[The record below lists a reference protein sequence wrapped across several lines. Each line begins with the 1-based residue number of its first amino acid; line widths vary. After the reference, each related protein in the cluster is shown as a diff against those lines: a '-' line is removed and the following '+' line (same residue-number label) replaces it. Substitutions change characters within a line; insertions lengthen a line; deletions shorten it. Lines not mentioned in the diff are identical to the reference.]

1 MGAAQG
7 AQTAFHV
14 PHHGQARPLC
24 AVEAPEALEP
34 EDGSRA
40 VAGLFL
46 GAVGASRRTCT
57 QTTV

>member
-14 PHHGQARPLC
+14 PHGQARPLC